1 MGLKKYYFSKNIM
14 FKEKIGLKLK
24 LKKYKNIGFQAKI
37 WKENTFLKLKINV
50 SKPKIK
56 RKIGLKT

>member
-1 MGLKKYYFSKNIM
+1 MML
-14 FKEKIGLKLK
+14 KEKIGLKLK
-24 LKKYKNIGFQAKI
+24 LKKYKKIGFQAKI